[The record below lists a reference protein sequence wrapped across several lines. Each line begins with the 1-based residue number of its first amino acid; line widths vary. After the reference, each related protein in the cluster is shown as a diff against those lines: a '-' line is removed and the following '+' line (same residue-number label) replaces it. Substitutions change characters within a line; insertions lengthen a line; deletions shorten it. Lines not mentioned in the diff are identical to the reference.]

1 MLCNTHFFILFQV
14 QWLLT
19 MLDCSGFFSPLQMT
33 SEEKHPC
40 TYLRAGRHKVI
51 NRKINH
57 AETPAL
63 KTFYNNINISD
74 NIEIF
79 HHAETTKGMYRD
91 CTVEGDHQ
99 RESACIVHY
108 CNYVGRISYF
118 FRHSCS
124 GTMHELAW
132 INWIGHLRKEEES
145 QCYFA
150 EKTDVAQNPV
160 VDVQQLSAP
169 LIYSLED
176 GIMWIPSLL

>member
-1 MLCNTHFFILFQV
+1 MCHVTHFLILFQA

-19 MLDCSGFFSPLQMT
+19 MLDCSGFFSPLQMA

-51 NRKINH
+51 KRKLNY

-63 KTFYNNINISD
+63 KTFYNNININDS
-74 NIEIF
+74 IEVF
-79 HHAETTKGMYRD
+79 HYAETTKGVYRD
-91 CTVEGDHQ
+91 CTVEADHHA
-99 RESACIVHY
+99 ESACIVHY
-108 CNYVGRISYF
+108 CNYVGRIGYF

-124 GTMHELAW
+124 GTMHELSW
-132 INWIGHLRKEEES
+132 INWIGHLKKGEES

-150 EKTDVAQNPV
+150 EKIDIVQNPIV
-160 VDVQQLSAP
+160 EVQELSAP
-169 LIYSLED
+169 LIYSVED